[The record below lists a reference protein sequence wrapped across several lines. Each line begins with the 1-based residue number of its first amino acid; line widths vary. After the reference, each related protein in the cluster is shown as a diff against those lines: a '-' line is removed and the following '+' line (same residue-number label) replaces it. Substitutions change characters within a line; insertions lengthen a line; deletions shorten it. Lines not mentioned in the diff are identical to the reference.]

1 MQEFNV
7 IIYDFNKKEF
17 IPYNIIPYLLECY
30 YKEETPPQSLEE
42 FKIFI
47 KRVSSNQWWS
57 RCEYEIL
64 LSDWPNQ
71 SITKKVDVYYQVF
84 LNIDIISAVLMNM
97 ISIK

>member
-17 IPYNIIPYLLECY
+17 IPYNIIPYLVDCY

-47 KRVSSNQWWS
+47 KKVSSNQW
-57 RCEYEIL
+57 
-64 LSDWPNQ
+64 
-71 SITKKVDVYYQVF
+71 
-84 LNIDIISAVLMNM
+84 
-97 ISIK
+97 

>member
-7 IIYDFNKKEF
+7 IIYDFNKKKF

-47 KRVSSNQWWS
+47 KKVSPINGG
-57 RCEYEIL
+57 
-64 LSDWPNQ
+64 
-71 SITKKVDVYYQVF
+71 VDVSMRYYYQSGLIKV
-84 LNIDIISAVLMNM
+84 LLRKLMYII
-97 ISIK
+97 KFF